1 MRERSKDLR
10 VRRTLTAVRKAFNEL
25 VLARNYRD
33 ISITD
38 LTERAGINRKT
49 FYLHYASLDDLVYEI
64 EEEMAQDILQNI
76 GKYAREQDLKG
87 CITYFYKY
95 LESCSKVQK
104 KLMCDEYYTFF
115 YNAVTDIV
123 LSSEEF
129 SGFFAVTEYPSIV
142 RSYTRA
148 ITAIYMDWL
157 QSGKETK
164 FSVLTEMAGQ
174 LLENGYNSVIKKE
187 SE

>member
-38 LTERAGINRKT
+38 LTDRAGINRKT
-49 FYLHYASLDDLVYEI
+49 FYLHYASLDDLVYEV
-64 EEEMAQDILQNI
+64 EEEMAHEILENI
-76 GKYAREQDLKG
+76 GKYAKERDLTG

-104 KLMCDEYYTFF
+104 KLMCDEYYSFF
-115 YNAVTDIV
+115 YRAVTDIV

-129 SGFFAVTEYPSIV
+129 SAFFAVTEYPSIV

-157 QSGKETK
+157 EGGKEINFT
-164 FSVLTEMAGQ
+164 VLTEMAGQ
-174 LLENGYNSVIKKE
+174 LLENGYKSVIKDK

>member
-25 VLARNYRD
+25 VLARDYRE

-49 FYLHYASLDDLVYEI
+49 FYLHYTSLDDLVEEI
-64 EEEMAQDILQNI
+64 EEEVANDLLEHI
-76 GKYAREQDLKG
+76 GKYAVSLDLTG

-104 KLMCDEYYTFF
+104 KLMCDEGYSFF
-115 YNAVTDIV
+115 YNAVTDRV
-123 LSSEEF
+123 LSSDEF
-129 SGFFAVTEYPSIV
+129 SKFFSQTEYPSVV
-142 RSYTRA
+142 RSYTKA
-148 ITAIYMDWL
+148 ITSIYKDWIDN
-157 QSGKETK
+157 GRDIDFK
-164 FSVLTEMAGQ
+164 VLTELASK
-174 LLENGYNSVIKKE
+174 LLENGYSGVIGSKR
-187 SE
+187 